1 DGGCVWDCIP
11 DARRVGACLG
21 VALRGLAQ
29 RLSRP
34 VAPGPARLL
43 AVAARPRRDAGQRGR
58 CRDRH
63 GRLAGHAAVREHA
76 APPEPARP
84 DGARAAGSGRID
96 HIPTPRRCP
105 MTVYADTPRWPR
117 HGTLWGHLISDTPL
131 DELHEAAARAG
142 LPPRAFDLDH
152 YDWPV
157 SARDAVHAA
166 EAVFVGDRE
175 LTRILRGSGLRVKL
189 VDRPA
194 ARARRSAEHAAA
206 LGLHPVPRDF
216 IHGPLGHVDPLPNV

>member
-1 DGGCVWDCIP
+1 M
-11 DARRVGACLG
+11 A
-21 VALRGLAQ
+21 
-29 RLSRP
+29 P
-34 VAPGPARLL
+34 VPHASPAHFRTC
-43 AVAARPRRDAGQRGR
+43 AEKD
-58 CRDRH
+58 
-63 GRLAGHAAVREHA
+63 
-76 APPEPARP
+76 
-84 DGARAAGSGRID
+84 RID
-96 HIPTPRRCP
+96 AT
-105 MTVYADTPRWPR
+105 
-117 HGTLWGHLISDTPL
+117 SL
-131 DELHEAAARAG
+131 DELHEVAARAG

-157 SARDAVHAA
+157 SAKDAVHAA

-216 IHGPLGHVDPLPNV
+216 IHGPLGHVDPLPNVPGAFRLTREEPVGPARIEAHDAAGRGAAEAMLERLDALARAAGRPGFTGQVMDAPADGGPSAG